1 MFIAFQ
7 EKQKTMKYE
16 QYFCNCVNTELFF
29 FCFRSK
35 QTKQQIAMEIMRKN
49 IIDTYTKIIG
59 KQKKKKKEKSIFIG
73 NET

>member
-7 EKQKTMKYE
+7 EKQKTMKFE

-29 FCFRSK
+29 FRSK

-59 KQKKKKKEKSIFIG
+59 KQKKKKKERKINFYW
-73 NET
+73 